1 MLMLN
6 RKIALTLV
14 LPAIVLFLV
23 MTIYPFVYM
32 LYSSFTDLDLS
43 KPNTGK
49 FIGLRNYADIFRDPL
64 AISSIEYTGLLLLI
78 AVPIEMLA
86 GLGLAYLIRGLI
98 GEKVIRSLFLLP
110 MMVPAAVGGFAW
122 KMLFNYIFG
131 PVNYFL
137 SLLGFQKIE
146 WFGKATSA
154 KVAVMIVEIWQ
165 WTPFVFLIL
174 YAAMQSLPKDLLDA
188 GKVDGASGWK
198 LFRYIEFPLL
208 RPIVYVTLLLRVI
221 DVLKTFDIV
230 YMTTFGGPGT
240 ATSTWSFYAYK
251 VTVSYGWNIGY
262 GSALCVILVIVSMV
276 LVNMLIRILNIG
288 KELGLERERR
298 I

>member
-1 MLMLN
+1 MKLVK
-6 RKIALTLV
+6 RRTALVLV

-23 MTIYPFVYM
+23 MTIYPFAYM

-43 KPNTGK
+43 KSGTGK
-49 FIGLRNYADIFRDPL
+49 FIGVRNYSEIFRDPL
-64 AISSIEYTGLLLLI
+64 AISSIEYTALLLLI
-78 AVPIEMLA
+78 AVPIEMLG
-86 GLGLAYLIRGLI
+86 GLGLGYLVRGLV
-98 GEKVIRSLFLLP
+98 GEKTIRSLFLLP
-110 MMVPAAVGGFAW
+110 MMVPAAVGGFSW

-137 SLLGFQKIE
+137 GKLGLQRIE
-146 WFGKATSA
+146 WFGRANTA
-154 KVAVMIVEIWQ
+154 RIAIMIVEIWQ

-174 YAAMQSLPKDLLDA
+174 YAAMQALPKDLLDA

-198 LFRYIEFPLL
+198 LFLYVEFPLL
-208 RPIVYVTLLLRVI
+208 RPIIYVTLLLRVI
-221 DVLKTFDIV
+221 DVLRTFDIV
-230 YMTTFGGPGT
+230 YMTTFGGPGS

-262 GSALCVILVIVSMV
+262 GSALCVILVIISMI
-276 LVNMLIRILNIG
+276 LVNSLIKILNIG
-288 KELGLERERR
+288 RELGLQKERS